1 MAWNDIAAMT
11 LNDSKV
17 IKDPM
22 PDNEPKWRRRKEA
35 RPGEIVDAAL
45 SVFAESGFAAARLE
59 DIARRAG
66 VAKSS
71 LYLYFETKE
80 ELFRAVVHSAI
91 SPNIGAIKTAAEAF
105 DGPFKELAPMLLY
118 RAALSMTSSHVPAV
132 AKMVIGE
139 SRNFPDLARIW
150 HDDVVSQVLAILSAI
165 IARGQARGEVKAGD
179 PRLYAFSLVG
189 PLLMGVLFREVFA
202 GVALDLPD
210 LQALAAQHARA
221 VLEGLLSQQT

>member
-1 MAWNDIAAMT
+1 MDT
-11 LNDSKV
+11 
-17 IKDPM
+17 M
-22 PDNEPKWRRRKEA
+22 PVHEPRWRRRKEA
-35 RPGEIVDAAL
+35 RPAEIVDAAL
-45 SVFAESGFAAARLE
+45 CVFAESGFAAARLE

-80 ELFRAVVHSAI
+80 ELFRAVVRTTI

-105 DGPFKELAPMLLY
+105 DGPFKELAPMLLH
-118 RAALSMTSSHVPAV
+118 RAALLMTSTYMPAV

-150 HDDVVSQVLAILSAI
+150 HDDVVSQVVAILSNI
-165 IARGQARGEVKAGD
+165 IAHGQARGEIKPGD

-189 PLLMGVLFREVFA
+189 PLLMGVLFRDVFA
-202 GVALDLPD
+202 GIAPDPPD
-210 LQALAAQHARA
+210 LHALAAQHART
-221 VLEGLLSQQT
+221 VLGGLLLQTNRT